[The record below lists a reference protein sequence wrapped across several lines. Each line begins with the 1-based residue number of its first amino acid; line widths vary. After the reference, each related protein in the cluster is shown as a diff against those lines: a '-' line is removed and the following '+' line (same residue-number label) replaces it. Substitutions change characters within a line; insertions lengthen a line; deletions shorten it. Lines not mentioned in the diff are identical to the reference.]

1 MKKVNNKGFS
11 LVEILAAIVILGVLM
26 TLAANAYNVYKKDAR
41 QQAYDTMAKTAT
53 TAAENYMKMQNQ
65 NI

>member
-26 TLAANAYNVYKKDAR
+26 TLAANAYNVYKKDGKSFIFYYSR
-41 QQAYDTMAKTAT
+41 
-53 TAAENYMKMQNQ
+53 
-65 NI
+65 